1 MKKKHRGLL
10 SSESYSFKPI
20 VIKKIGTEKKIMGIN
35 FDVRTK
41 DCVYVTMGD
50 WTINIDNSTNE
61 KIITSWNKNN

>member
-1 MKKKHRGLL
+1 
-10 SSESYSFKPI
+10 
-20 VIKKIGTEKKIMGIN
+20 MGIN

-61 KIITSWNKNN
+61 KIITSWNKK